1 MQNPQSL
8 TLNSILRVKYCV
20 WRIGLSIRLVQK
32 WGCMIKSPRYESR
45 LLGVELQIFTWSNV
59 RHFCAFIQT
68 SLKSLY
74 LKKLA
79 TYGGKSSKNLSK
91 SKVIK
96 TLISFK
102 IEKSQQQKDSIVS
115 RRNTDL
121 QLHRHCTFSSP

>member
-1 MQNPQSL
+1 
-8 TLNSILRVKYCV
+8 
-20 WRIGLSIRLVQK
+20 
-32 WGCMIKSPRYESR
+32 MIKSPRYESR

-74 LKKLA
+74 LKKISNLR
-79 TYGGKSSKNLSK
+79 GKIFQKPK

-121 QLHRHCTFSSP
+121 QLHRHCTFLPP